1 MMRLD
6 KLLAHTGFGTRKEV
20 KKIIRDKYVSVNGEV
35 VRNAGEK
42 VDPDKDDVRISGQ
55 RIYYEEFV
63 YFMLNKPAGVISA
76 TEDYVHDTV
85 IDLLEP
91 ADSVQEPHPV
101 GRLDKDT
108 EGLLLL
114 TNDGKLTHQLT
125 SPKKEVDKTYYAFV
139 SGRVD
144 QEDIEKFKEGILLK
158 EDDEDYLTLP
168 ADLEI
173 LEVDEEAETSEV
185 YVTIREGKFHQV
197 KRMFHAVDKE
207 VLYLK
212 RISMGDLALDEN
224 LELGE
229 YRRLTEEELAKI
241 KKIVG

>member
-158 EDDEDYLTLP
+158 EDDEDYLTLS

>member
-1 MMRLD
+1 MRLD

-20 KKIIRDKYVSVNGEV
+20 KKIVRDGYVQVNDEVIRNS
-35 VRNAGEK
+35 ATK
-42 VDPDKDDVRISGQ
+42 VDPDVDDVRISGE

-101 GRLDKDT
+101 GRLDIDT

-114 TNDGKLTHQLT
+114 TNDGQLTHQLT
-125 SPKKEVDKTYYAFV
+125 SPRRGVDKEYYAFV
-139 SGRVD
+139 SGIVTE
-144 QEDIEKFKEGILLK
+144 EDVKKFEEGLLL
-158 EDDEDYLTLP
+158 EDDVEDFTTLP
-168 ADLEI
+168 AELEI
-173 LEVDEEAETSEV
+173 LEVDEEANTSEV
-185 YVTIREGKFHQV
+185 HVIIREGKFHQV
-197 KRMFHAVDKE
+197 KRMFRAVDKK

-212 RISMGDLALDEN
+212 RIRMGGLKLDET
-224 LELGE
+224 LELGS
-229 YRRLTEEELAKI
+229 YRRLTDEELAILKPE
-241 KKIVG
+241 

>member
-158 EDDEDYLTLP
+158 EDDEDYLTLS

-241 KKIVG
+241 KK